1 MSFARLSSLESQPTT
16 DRSTGY
22 SDDPEFQS
30 LTQSLS
36 SRLFNLTSNITKANH
51 ILSLLGTKK
60 DSQETRER
68 LQKLLSETRDG
79 FKQIGEGVKKVQLW
93 ENVSPQQRFI
103 QEKLSREFTAALPD
117 FQAVQ
122 KLSLEKQRQYVIQ
135 ARTALDTITHQDE
148 NLSHP
153 PSPGGGEGG
162 ETMPLVLQQTA
173 QLQLASQSDVDF
185 QESMIQERE
194 EEIRDIEEGI
204 TQLNEIFRD
213 LGTMVNEQ
221 GHMVERVWTNIDN
234 TRTDTRAASR
244 ELTTAARSQ
253 KAARNRACCLLLI
266 LAVVLLVVFL
276 AVLT

>member
-1 MSFARLSSLESQPTT
+1 MSFARLSTLESQPTT

-22 SDDPEFQS
+22 SDDPEFQR

-60 DSQETRER
+60 DSQETRDR
-68 LQKLLSETRDG
+68 LQKILSETRDG

-135 ARTALDTITHQDE
+135 ARSALDTITHQDD
-148 NLSHP
+148 SHP
-153 PSPGGGEGG
+153 PSPGGDG

-266 LAVVLLVVFL
+266 LAVVLLVVLL

>member
-1 MSFARLSSLESQPTT
+1 MSFARLSTLESQPTT

-22 SDDPEFQS
+22 SDDPEFQR

-60 DSQETRER
+60 DSQETRDR

-79 FKQIGEGVKKVQLW
+79 FKQIGEGVKRVQLW
-93 ENVSPQQRFI
+93 ENVSPQQRFV

-135 ARTALDTITHQDE
+135 ARTALDTITHHDDT
-148 NLSHP
+148 SHP
-153 PSPGGGEGG
+153 PSPGEGG
-162 ETMPLVLQQTA
+162 EAMPLVLQQTA
-173 QLQLASQSDVDF
+173 QLQLASQSEVDF

-221 GHMVERVWTNIDN
+221 GTMVERVWTSIDN

-266 LAVVLLVVFL
+266 LAVVLLVVLL

>member
-1 MSFARLSSLESQPTT
+1 MSFARLPSLEAQPTT
-16 DRSTGY
+16 SRETGY
-22 SDDPEFQS
+22 SDDPEFHR

-60 DSQETRER
+60 DSQDTRDRLKKLLDETRE
-68 LQKLLSETRDG
+68 G
-79 FKQIGEGVKKVQLW
+79 FKEIGEGVKKVQLW

-122 KLSLEKQRQYVIQ
+122 KLSIEKQRQYVLQ
-135 ARTALDTITHQDE
+135 ARHALE
-148 NLSHP
+148 ALESSEP
-153 PSPGGGEGG
+153 GSPSADA
-162 ETMPLVLQQTA
+162 MPLVQQQTA

-185 QESMIQERE
+185 QESLIQERE

-213 LGTMVNEQ
+213 LGTMVQEQ
-221 GHMVERVWTNIDN
+221 GQMVGRVWHNVDN

-244 ELTTAARSQ
+244 ELTTAARHQ
-253 KAARNRACCLLLI
+253 KNARNRACCLLLI
-266 LAVVLLVVFL
+266 LSVVLLVILL
-276 AVLT
+276 AIFV

>member
-1 MSFARLSSLESQPTT
+1 MSFARLSTLESQPTT
-16 DRSTGY
+16 SRSTGY
-22 SDDPEFQS
+22 SDDPEFHR

-60 DSQETRER
+60 DSQETRDR

-122 KLSLEKQRQYVIQ
+122 KLSLEKQRQYIIQ
-135 ARTALDTITHQDE
+135 ARTALDTITHQE
-148 NLSHP
+148 STSHP
-153 PSPGGGEGG
+153 PSPGGDG

>member
-1 MSFARLSSLESQPTT
+1 MSFARLSSLEAQPTT
-16 DRSTGY
+16 SRETGY
-22 SDDPEFQS
+22 SDDPEFYR
-30 LTQSLS
+30 LTQTLS

-60 DSQETRER
+60 DSQETRDR
-68 LQKLLSETRDG
+68 LAKLILETREG
-79 FKQIGEGVKKVQLW
+79 FKDIGEGVKKVQLW

-103 QEKLSREFTAALPD
+103 QEKLSREFTSAIPD

-122 KLSLEKQRQYVIQ
+122 KLSVEKQRQYVIQ
-135 ARTALDTITHQDE
+135 ARSALEVLHAEGDS
-148 NLSHP
+148 SHP
-153 PSPGGGEGG
+153 PSPPGEG
-162 ETMPLVLQQTA
+162 ETMPLVQQQAA

-185 QESMIQERE
+185 QESIIQERE

-213 LGTMVNEQ
+213 LGTMVTEQ
-221 GHMVERVWTNIDN
+221 GSLVGRVWDNIDN

-266 LAVVLLVVFL
+266 LAVVLLVVLL

>member
-1 MSFARLSSLESQPTT
+1 MSFARLSTLESQPTT

-22 SDDPEFQS
+22 SDDPEFQR

-60 DSQETRER
+60 DSQETRDR

-135 ARTALDTITHQDE
+135 ARTALDTITHHDE
-148 NLSHP
+148 NISHP
-153 PSPGGGEGG
+153 PSPGGEPG

-221 GHMVERVWTNIDN
+221 GHMAERIWTNIDN
-234 TRTDTRAASR
+234 TRMDTRAASR